1 MSPRK
6 PQKAVH
12 STDPG
17 QSGLWLLLTFGGGV
31 AGASIPYFATH
42 SAAWTT
48 GGGTIG
54 AAVGATAAAIPQ
66 FRDWVSTRSRRR
78 QIAESAG
85 VATDITE
92 QPLESLRV
100 HTSDRDITEFVPRD
114 IQHQLVEHLNNGIP
128 VLIEGPSM
136 SGKTRLAIETIRSHW
151 PEVPCWFPRDD
162 GDIEKLLSSNQQPAA
177 NTVILLDDLDRF
189 LSNQSLTLGLLNQW
203 TKNSCI
209 IIATMMHSQY
219 VKHSDRANE
228 TISGWD
234 AVNRF
239 KTITLNPSLSTEELN
254 VVKHTSYANQLSQIE
269 SIGLGPLLGCAE
281 AVRTAFADE
290 LRGHSRCGTLIK
302 AAADW
307 RRIDL
312 GPASKDQLISFSK
325 AHTDSTKQTPE
336 WDRAW
341 KYATNP
347 INNTAPLLRQIGDDL
362 WEVLDII
369 ADEADWIISEHTF
382 ESLQNITLSAQQERQ
397 STIAMMLYGAPPSS
411 TEAMFQHAID
421 TNPHDITILG
431 DYALFLETVRGD
443 INQAEQVFQHAIAV
457 DPHHANTLGN
467 YALFLQNQKGDTGQA
482 QIIFQQAIEADPHDA
497 SNLGDYALF
506 LHTIINDTD
515 QAETMY
521 KRAIEADPHNA
532 TNLRNYAA
540 FLQYQQHDMDGA
552 EEMYRQAI
560 TYESRNTIELT
571 PFTCNSILETAHIE
585 KSQTR
590 DMYIV
595 SIEANSSNTSTL
607 GLYANFLETVRGETN
622 QAQRMYIKAIET
634 TPKDTYTLVNYAIFL
649 ETVRSERD
657 QAKAMFQRAA
667 EVAPSDPYVATN
679 YALFLQFECGEMD
692 QAQVMFEKATENT
705 SKESYVFGIYANFL
719 FTVRHDMDRAQEM
732 FQRAIETNPSDATA
746 LGLYA
751 RFLFA
756 TCGDMGR
763 TQKMFQ
769 RAINADPHD
778 APTLGGYALFLH
790 TVRGD
795 MDQAEQMYQ
804 RAINADPTNATLL
817 RRYADFLC
825 HVRGDM
831 DQADQMYQ
839 RAIDAD
845 PNDATTLHSYI
856 FFLCHVRREMDQ
868 AEQMYQQAISADP
881 NDTIIL
887 HAYADFLR
895 HVRGDMDQAQEMY
908 QQAISADPND
918 TITLG
923 NYAQILFA
931 KSDGMKAISL
941 AEKAITLVRDER
953 YLLAECHFYLYSHS
967 PEHRKES
974 GKALKALLAEGV
986 TTGDWSFEMN
996 LERVRREEDPR
1007 LELLEAV
1014 AQALRDGDT

>member
-1 MSPRK
+1 
-6 PQKAVH
+6 
-12 STDPG
+12 
-17 QSGLWLLLTFGGGV
+17 
-31 AGASIPYFATH
+31 
-42 SAAWTT
+42 
-48 GGGTIG
+48 
-54 AAVGATAAAIPQ
+54 
-66 FRDWVSTRSRRR
+66 
-78 QIAESAG
+78 
-85 VATDITE
+85 
-92 QPLESLRV
+92 
-100 HTSDRDITEFVPRD
+100 
-114 IQHQLVEHLNNGIP
+114 
-128 VLIEGPSM
+128 M
-136 SGKTRLAIETIRSHW
+136 SGKTRLAIETIRSYW
-151 PEVPCWFPRDD
+151 PEAPFWFPRGDD
-162 GDIEKLLSSNQQPAA
+162 DIEQLLSSSQQPAPH
-177 NTVILLDDLDRF
+177 TVILLDDLDRF

-228 TISGWD
+228 TASGWD
-234 AVNRF
+234 TVNRF
-239 KTITLNPSLSTEELN
+239 KKITLNSSLSIKELN
-254 VVKHTSYANQLSQIE
+254 AVKLTSYANLLSQIE

-290 LRGHSRCGTLIK
+290 LKVHSRSGTLIR

-307 RRIDL
+307 RRIGL

-325 AHTDSTKQTPE
+325 AHTDSTKQTSE

-347 INNTAPLLRQIGDDL
+347 INNTVPLLRQIGDDL

-382 ESLQNITLSAQQERQ
+382 KSLQNIALSTQQARQ
-397 STIAMMLYGAPPSS
+397 SAIAMMLYGAPPSS
-411 TEAMFQHAID
+411 TDAMFQHAID

-506 LHTIINDTD
+506 LHTIVNDTD

-521 KRAIEADPHNA
+521 KRAIDADPHNA

-590 DMYIV
+590 DMYIL

-607 GLYANFLETVRGETN
+607 GLYANFLEIVRGETN

-657 QAKAMFQRAA
+657 QATAMFQRAA

-692 QAQVMFEKATENT
+692 QAQAMFEKATENT

-756 TCGDMGR
+756 TCGDMD
-763 TQKMFQ
+763 QAQDMYQ
-769 RAINADPHD
+769 QAIDLDPHD

-795 MDQAEQMYQ
+795 MNQAQNMYQ
-804 RAINADPTNATLL
+804 QAINADPSNATILGN
-817 RRYADFLC
+817 YANFL
-825 HVRGDM
+825 
-831 DQADQMYQ
+831 
-839 RAIDAD
+839 
-845 PNDATTLHSYI
+845 NT
-856 FFLCHVRREMDQ
+856 
-868 AEQMYQQAISADP
+868 
-881 NDTIIL
+881 
-887 HAYADFLR
+887 
-895 HVRGDMDQAQEMY
+895 VRGDMDQAQNMY
-908 QQAISADPND
+908 HRAITADPHHANN
-918 TITLG
+918 LG

-931 KSDGMKAISL
+931 KSDDTEAISL
-941 AEKAITLVRDER
+941 TEKAIALADNDNTP
-953 YLLAECHFYLYSHS
+953 LLTECHYYLFSHS

-974 GKALKALLAEGV
+974 GGALKALLAEGV

-996 LERVRREEDPR
+996 LERLRREEDPR
-1007 LELLEAV
+1007 LEHAQRWRHGPTRRLRGVARPVGSRHRAGRRAGTASALHLGHACVFGPVFARMRRPSPSRMSGEHRRSSPGV
-1014 AQALRDGDT
+1014 PLRLPVSERETDELRGDPTCPRRTRSAQASVPMSGWWRRCGPPGRLIPPP